1 MITIDEAIEF
11 CEYNAKKNAKAF
23 AEVGYITRWNGE
35 RVDEIFGNIA
45 AYMKD
50 FKRRLLSEVLLLE
63 VPNKITKLYA
73 IENIATGEIIFNA
86 RGGAYKK
93 PEEAIAKLDK
103 LEDGKYRL
111 VTYELKEG

>member
-11 CEYNAKKNAKAF
+11 CKDKAKRDVELRTSLGFTGMWNHI
-23 AEVGYITRWNGE
+23 EVGSILG
-35 RVDEIFGNIA
+35 DIA
-45 AYMKD
+45 FYLMDYK
-50 FKRRLLSEVLLLE
+50 RLLSE

-93 PEEAIAKLDK
+93 PEEAMAKLDK

>member
-11 CEYNAKKNAKAF
+11 CYHNAGGRFTGEAF
-23 AEVGYITRWNGE
+23 S
-35 RVDEIFGNIA
+35 DIA
-45 AYMKD
+45 FYLKD
-50 FKRRLLSEVLLLE
+50 YKRLLSE

>member
-11 CEYNAKKNAKAF
+11 CIDSATSHPYNVAG
-23 AEVGYITRWNGE
+23 VTYIWNGYE
-35 RVDEIFGNIA
+35 VPTVFTDIA
-45 AYMKD
+45 SYLTKY
-50 FKRRLLSEVLLLE
+50 KENRG

-93 PEEAIAKLDK
+93 PEEALAKLDK

-111 VTYELKEG
+111 VTYELKGE

>member
-1 MITIDEAIEF
+1 MITIDEAIGF
-11 CEYNAKKNAKAF
+11 CEHNVGSVLMSEVLRSIAF
-23 AEVGYITRWNGE
+23 YLR
-35 RVDEIFGNIA
+35 D
-45 AYMKD
+45 YK
-50 FKRRLLSEVLLLE
+50 RLLSE

-93 PEEAIAKLDK
+93 PEEAMAKLDK

-111 VTYELKEG
+111 VTYELKGS

>member
-11 CEYNAKKNAKAF
+11 CKDKAKQDVELRTSLGYTGVWNHIEIGSILGDIAF
-23 AEVGYITRWNGE
+23 YL
-35 RVDEIFGNIA
+35 
-45 AYMKD
+45 KD
-50 FKRRLLSEVLLLE
+50 YKRLLPE

-73 IENIATGEIIFNA
+73 IEDISTGQIIFNA

-103 LEDGKYRL
+103 LESGKYRL
-111 VTYELKEG
+111 VTYELKGE

>member
-1 MITIDEAIEF
+1 MITIDEAIGF
-11 CEYNAKKNAKAF
+11 CKYNTS
-23 AEVGYITRWNGE
+23 VGYAIMWHDKSAG
-35 RVDEIFGNIA
+35 EIFRDIA
-45 AYMKD
+45 FYLKD
-50 FKRRLLSEVLLLE
+50 YKRLLSE

-111 VTYELKEG
+111 VTYELKGS

>member
-11 CEYNAKKNAKAF
+11 CEYTTLA
-23 AEVGYITRWNGE
+23 GYVIMWH
-35 RVDEIFGNIA
+35 DKPICEIFKDIA
-45 AYMKD
+45 FYLRD
-50 FKRRLLSEVLLLE
+50 YKRTMSE

-93 PEEAIAKLDK
+93 PEEALAKLDK

-111 VTYELKEG
+111 VTYELKGE

>member
-1 MITIDEAIEF
+1 MITIDEAIGF
-11 CEYNAKKNAKAF
+11 CKDKAKQDVELRTSLGYTGVWNHIEIGSILGDIAF
-23 AEVGYITRWNGE
+23 YLM
-35 RVDEIFGNIA
+35 D
-45 AYMKD
+45 YK
-50 FKRRLLSEVLLLE
+50 RLLPE

-103 LEDGKYRL
+103 LESGKYRL
-111 VTYELKEG
+111 VTYELKGE

>member
-1 MITIDEAIEF
+1 MRECFQTVIRIHTGI
-11 CEYNAKKNAKAF
+11 
-23 AEVGYITRWNGE
+23 
-35 RVDEIFGNIA
+35 
-45 AYMKD
+45 
-50 FKRRLLSEVLLLE
+50 LE

-103 LEDGKYRL
+103 LESGKYRL
-111 VTYELKEG
+111 VTYELKGE

>member
-1 MITIDEAIEF
+1 MNMRHGKST
-11 CEYNAKKNAKAF
+11 
-23 AEVGYITRWNGE
+23 G
-35 RVDEIFGNIA
+35 EIFGNIA
-45 AYMKD
+45 TYLKD
-50 FKRRLLSEVLLLE
+50 YKRLLSQ

-103 LEDGKYRL
+103 LESGKYRL

>member
-11 CEYNAKKNAKAF
+11 CECNTGSVLIDKVLRDIAF
-23 AEVGYITRWNGE
+23 YL
-35 RVDEIFGNIA
+35 
-45 AYMKD
+45 KD
-50 FKRRLLSEVLLLE
+50 YKRLLSE

>member
-11 CEYNAKKNAKAF
+11 CEHNTGFVLMDKVLSSVSFYLRDYK
-23 AEVGYITRWNGE
+23 
-35 RVDEIFGNIA
+35 
-45 AYMKD
+45 
-50 FKRRLLSEVLLLE
+50 RLLSE

-93 PEEAIAKLDK
+93 PEEAMAKLDK

>member
-1 MITIDEAIEF
+1 MITIDKAIEF
-11 CEYNAKKNAKAF
+11 CEYNAGGLMSEVLRSIAF
-23 AEVGYITRWNGE
+23 YL
-35 RVDEIFGNIA
+35 
-45 AYMKD
+45 KD
-50 FKRRLLSEVLLLE
+50 YKRLLSE

-103 LEDGKYRL
+103 LESGKYRL
-111 VTYELKEG
+111 VTYELKEE

>member
-11 CEYNAKKNAKAF
+11 CKVNTGLALMDKVLRDIAF
-23 AEVGYITRWNGE
+23 YLM
-35 RVDEIFGNIA
+35 D
-45 AYMKD
+45 YK
-50 FKRRLLSEVLLLE
+50 RLLSET
-63 VPNKITKLYA
+63 PNKITKLYA

-103 LEDGKYRL
+103 LESGKYRL
-111 VTYELKEG
+111 VTYELKGE

>member
-1 MITIDEAIEF
+1 MKVQTMITIDEAIEF
-11 CEYNAKKNAKAF
+11 CERNAGGLMSEVLRSIAF
-23 AEVGYITRWNGE
+23 YL
-35 RVDEIFGNIA
+35 
-45 AYMKD
+45 KD
-50 FKRRLLSEVLLLE
+50 YKRLLSE

-103 LEDGKYRL
+103 LESGKYRL
-111 VTYELKEG
+111 VTYELKGE

>member
-11 CEYNAKKNAKAF
+11 CKDKAKRDVELRTSLGFTGMWNHI
-23 AEVGYITRWNGE
+23 EVGSILG
-35 RVDEIFGNIA
+35 DIA
-45 AYMKD
+45 FYLMDYK
-50 FKRRLLSEVLLLE
+50 RLLSE

>member
-11 CEYNAKKNAKAF
+11 CECNTGSVLIDKVLRDIAF
-23 AEVGYITRWNGE
+23 YL
-35 RVDEIFGNIA
+35 
-45 AYMKD
+45 KD
-50 FKRRLLSEVLLLE
+50 YKRLLSEA
-63 VPNKITKLYA
+63 PNKITKLYA

-93 PEEAIAKLDK
+93 PEEAMAKLDK

>member
-1 MITIDEAIEF
+1 MITIDEAIGF
-11 CEYNAKKNAKAF
+11 CECNTGSVLIDKVLRDIAF
-23 AEVGYITRWNGE
+23 YL
-35 RVDEIFGNIA
+35 
-45 AYMKD
+45 KD
-50 FKRRLLSEVLLLE
+50 YKRLLSE

>member
-1 MITIDEAIEF
+1 MITIDEAIGF
-11 CEYNAKKNAKAF
+11 CKYSSELDVAIYTRM
-23 AEVGYITRWNGE
+23 GYVNMRHGKSTG
-35 RVDEIFGNIA
+35 EIFGNIA
-45 AYMKD
+45 TYLKD
-50 FKRRLLSEVLLLE
+50 YKRLLSQ

-103 LEDGKYRL
+103 LESGKYRL
-111 VTYELKEG
+111 VTYELKGE

>member
-1 MITIDEAIEF
+1 MITIDEAIGF
-11 CEYNAKKNAKAF
+11 CECNTGLALMDKVLRDIAF
-23 AEVGYITRWNGE
+23 YL
-35 RVDEIFGNIA
+35 
-45 AYMKD
+45 KD
-50 FKRRLLSEVLLLE
+50 YKRLLPE

-103 LEDGKYRL
+103 LEDGKYRI

>member
-1 MITIDEAIEF
+1 MITIDEAIGF
-11 CEYNAKKNAKAF
+11 CIESATSYPHN
-23 AEVGYITRWNGE
+23 VTGVTYIWNGYE
-35 RVDEIFGNIA
+35 VPTVFTDIA
-45 AYMKD
+45 SYLTKY
-50 FKRRLLSEVLLLE
+50 KENRGI
-63 VPNKITKLYA
+63 PNKITKLYA

-111 VTYELKEG
+111 VTYELKGE

>member
-23 AEVGYITRWNGE
+23 AEIGYVTRWNGE

-50 FKRRLLSEVLLLE
+50 FKRRLLSE

-103 LEDGKYRL
+103 LESGKYRL
-111 VTYELKEG
+111 VTYELKEE

>member
-1 MITIDEAIEF
+1 MITIDEAIGF
-11 CEYNAKKNAKAF
+11 CEDKA
-23 AEVGYITRWNGE
+23 EKGVEIRTRLGYTGVWNRIGI
-35 RVDEIFGNIA
+35 DSIFSNIA
-45 AYMKD
+45 FYLKD
-50 FKRRLLSEVLLLE
+50 YKRLLSE

-93 PEEAIAKLDK
+93 PEEAMAKLDK

-111 VTYELKEG
+111 VTYELKDS

>member
-1 MITIDEAIEF
+1 MITIDEAIGF
-11 CEYNAKKNAKAF
+11 CKDKAKQDVELRTSLGYTGVWNHIEIGSILGDIAF
-23 AEVGYITRWNGE
+23 YLM
-35 RVDEIFGNIA
+35 D
-45 AYMKD
+45 YK
-50 FKRRLLSEVLLLE
+50 RLLPE

-73 IENIATGEIIFNA
+73 IENIVTGEIIFNA

-111 VTYELKEG
+111 VTYELKGE

>member
-11 CEYNAKKNAKAF
+11 CERNAGGLMSELLRSIAF
-23 AEVGYITRWNGE
+23 YLM
-35 RVDEIFGNIA
+35 D
-45 AYMKD
+45 Y
-50 FKRRLLSEVLLLE
+50 KRILSEGSR
-63 VPNKITKLYA
+63 KITKLYA
-73 IENIATGEIIFNA
+73 IENVATGEIIFNA

-103 LEDGKYRL
+103 LESGKYRL

>member
-11 CEYNAKKNAKAF
+11 CEDNAKKNAKAF

-45 AYMKD
+45 AYLKD
-50 FKRRLLSEVLLLE
+50 YKRLLSE

-103 LEDGKYRL
+103 LESGKYRL
-111 VTYELKEG
+111 VTYELKGE

>member
-11 CEYNAKKNAKAF
+11 CEDKAKRDVELRTSLGFTGMWNHI
-23 AEVGYITRWNGE
+23 EVGSILC
-35 RVDEIFGNIA
+35 DIA
-45 AYMKD
+45 TYLKD
-50 FKRRLLSEVLLLE
+50 YKRRLLSE

-103 LEDGKYRL
+103 LESGKYRL
-111 VTYELKEG
+111 VTYELKGS

>member
-1 MITIDEAIEF
+1 MNTAI
-11 CEYNAKKNAKAF
+11 YTRI
-23 AEVGYITRWNGE
+23 GYVNMWNGKTT
-35 RVDEIFGNIA
+35 DEIFSDIA
-45 AYMKD
+45 FYLKD
-50 FKRRLLSEVLLLE
+50 YKRLLSE

-93 PEEAIAKLDK
+93 PEEALAKLDK

-111 VTYELKEG
+111 VTYELKDS